1 MAADAE
7 LTGGSL
13 RSSIPARSPIR
24 PAARTANGGA
34 FPIGGRRLVTF
45 AKTFHASKYERAW
58 PPKI

>member
-24 PAARTANGGA
+24 AAARTANGGA
-34 FPIGGRRLVTF
+34 FTLG
-45 AKTFHASKYERAW
+45 
-58 PPKI
+58 